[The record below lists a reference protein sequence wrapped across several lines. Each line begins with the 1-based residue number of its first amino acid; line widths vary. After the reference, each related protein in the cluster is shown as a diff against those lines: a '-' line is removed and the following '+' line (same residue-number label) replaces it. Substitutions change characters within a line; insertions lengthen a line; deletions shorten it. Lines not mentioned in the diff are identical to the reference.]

1 MNLDME
7 GHSHTE
13 ATTPHP
19 AIRRFGMVNRLR
31 AEHVEAYR
39 ALHADGHPG
48 VRELLLQYHIVNFS
62 IFLHRIGEEWFE
74 FAYYEYDG
82 ADHAADMAALAQEPL
97 NIAWLARC
105 DPMQQPLEGSDGW
118 TVMAQVYYNGKT

>member
-1 MNLDME
+1 ME
-7 GHSHTE
+7 GHAHPQVSN
-13 ATTPHP
+13 PHP

-105 DPMQQPLEGSDGW
+105 DPMQQPLEAVSY
-118 TVMAQVYYNGKT
+118 THLTLPTKA